1 MTLRIGINRAALAL
15 SQKYMG
21 KFALW
26 TFLCLAFGSTALAQ
40 SYSTTST
47 GQQIGPDATCGT
59 ANELN
64 LPIVVPDTFAVSDLN
79 LGFQATT
86 TYRGD
91 LRIRLTSPS
100 ATTVELV
107 TQNGSQGLDNY
118 NIELDDN
125 PANDVINTGAHTTN
139 DGTSA
144 PPYENLVRTNN
155 AGGGGLA
162 AFNGEAAN
170 GTWTLNICDAF
181 NADQGNFGIATL
193 YFSSPTDAD
202 LSLTASASNTL
213 PQDGDTITL
222 TYNLV
227 NAGPNTTSGV
237 TVDIDLPPFLDFT
250 SSSGTGSYNGV
261 TGVWTI
267 PGTVPVGTTSIAL
280 TADVISV
287 GGGAIIS
294 EVLTS
299 VQNDS
304 DSTPGNSI
312 STEDDYNS
320 LSIFVQPPPTP
331 PSLSC
336 AAVDQ
341 FTHAWTAPGTT
352 NGWTSGDLTDSYTAG
367 GIPLVFTVTGDTGN
381 TGQISGVN
389 SPVTQNTY
397 TGGVAPAEYS
407 LGFAADHANNA
418 QELVLTADLDDGI
431 GVQALQFT
439 VFDIDLG
446 GWVDR
451 LTVTGELNGTTVFPT
466 LTPSARNFISGNS
479 AIGQGGN
486 ANTTEASGNVIV
498 TFNAP
503 IDKVTIAYGNDPS
516 VGADPAFQI
525 MAVHEMTMC
534 PRLLADLTATK
545 SVEVYDPTNA
555 GLYMTPGNEVL
566 YKITVNN
573 SASANSDATD
583 IDLSDTLP
591 DNVRFVSAATT
602 GFTGGTFGSPALP
615 AANTDCVG
623 GACVIRY
630 SGATLPIN
638 TTGEIQVRALIK

>member
-1 MTLRIGINRAALAL
+1 MTLKVGMNRTALAAF
-15 SQKYMG
+15 QKHLG
-21 KFALW
+21 NFTLWAL
-26 TFLCLAFGSTALAQ
+26 LCLTFGSTALAQ
-40 SYSTTST
+40 SYNTTST

-64 LPIVVPDTFAVSDLN
+64 LPIVVPDTFTVSDLN

-107 TQNGSQGLDNY
+107 TQNGGVGLDNY

-125 PANDVINTGAHTTN
+125 PANDVINTGAHNTA
-139 DGTSA
+139 DGTTA

-155 AGGGGLA
+155 AGGGGLS
-162 AFNGEAAN
+162 AFTGEPAN
-170 GTWTLNICDAF
+170 GTWNLNVCDAF
-181 NADQGNFGIATL
+181 NVDQGNFGIATL

-202 LSLTASASNTL
+202 LSLTASTSNTL

-222 TYNLV
+222 TYNLI
-227 NAGPNTTSGV
+227 NSGANTTSGV
-237 TVDIDLPPFLDFT
+237 TVDIDLPAFLDFT
-250 SSSGTGSYNGV
+250 SASGTGTYDEISE
-261 TGVWTI
+261 VWTI
-267 PGTVPVGTTSIAL
+267 PGTVPVGTTQIAL
-280 TADVISV
+280 TVDVISV
-287 GGGAIIS
+287 GSGAIIS

-299 VQNDS
+299 AQSDS
-304 DSTPGNSI
+304 DSTPGNSV

-331 PSLSC
+331 PALSC
-336 AAVDQ
+336 PAVDQ

-352 NGWTSGDLTDSYTAG
+352 NGWTSGNTAGSYTAG
-367 GIPLVFTVTGDTGN
+367 GIPLVFAVTGDIGN
-381 TGQISGVN
+381 AGQISGVDA
-389 SPVTQNTY
+389 PVTQNTY
-397 TGGVAPAEYS
+397 TGGVSPAEYS
-407 LGFAADHANNA
+407 LGFAADHDTNA
-418 QELVLTADLDDGI
+418 QELVLTADIDDGT

-486 ANTTEASGNVIV
+486 AGVAEASGNVIV
-498 TFNAP
+498 TFNSP
-503 IDKVTIAYGNDPS
+503 IDKVTIVYGNDPS
-516 VGADPAFQI
+516 VGANPAFQI

-534 PRLLADLTATK
+534 PRLLADLTAVK
-545 SVEVYDPTNA
+545 SVEVYDPASA

-573 SASANSDATD
+573 SATANADATD

-591 DNVRFVSAATT
+591 ENVRFVSATTT
-602 GFTGGTFGSPALP
+602 GFTGGAFGSPPLP

-638 TTGEIQVRALIK
+638 STGEIQVRALIK

>member
-1 MTLRIGINRAALAL
+1 MTLKTGMQRTALARFQL
-15 SQKYMG
+15 YIG
-21 KFALW
+21 NFALW
-26 TFLCLAFGSTALAQ
+26 ALLCLISGGTAFAQ

-47 GQQIGPDATCGT
+47 GQQIGPDANCGT

-64 LPIVVPDTFAVSDLN
+64 LPIVVTDSFTVSDLN

-100 ATTVELV
+100 STTVELV
-107 TQNGSQGLDNY
+107 TQDGSVGLDNY

-125 PANDVINTGAHTTN
+125 LTNDVINTGAHNTA
-139 DGTSA
+139 DGTTA

-155 AGGGGLA
+155 AGGGGLS
-162 AFNGEAAN
+162 AFTGEAAN
-170 GTWTLNICDAF
+170 GTWTLNVCDAF
-181 NADQGNFGIATL
+181 NADQGNFGVATL
-193 YFSSPTDAD
+193 YFASPTDAD
-202 LSLTASASNTL
+202 LSLTASASNNL

-227 NAGPNTTSGV
+227 NAGANTTSGV
-237 TVDIDLPPFLDFT
+237 TVDIDLPAFLDFT
-250 SSSGTGSYNGV
+250 SSSGTGTYNEV
-261 TGVWTI
+261 SGVWTI
-267 PGTVPVGTTSIAL
+267 PGTVPVGTTSITL
-280 TADVISV
+280 TTDVISL
-287 GGGAIIS
+287 GSGAILS

-299 VQNDS
+299 TQNDS
-304 DSTPGNSI
+304 DSTPGNGLI
-312 STEDDYNS
+312 TEDDYNS

-336 AAVDQ
+336 PAVDR
-341 FTHAWTAPGTT
+341 FTHAWTAPGTP
-352 NGWTSGDLTDSYTAG
+352 NGWSAGDTTNSYTAG
-367 GIPLVFTVTGDTGN
+367 GIPLAFEVTGDLAN
-381 TGQISGVN
+381 AGQISGVN
-389 SPVTQNTY
+389 TPVTQNTY
-397 TGGVAPAEYS
+397 TGGVDPAEFS
-407 LGFAADHANNA
+407 LGFAADHANSA
-418 QELVLTADLDDGI
+418 QELVLTADIDDGT

-451 LTVTGELNGTTVFPT
+451 LTVTGELNGTTVFPI

-479 AIGQGGN
+479 AIGQSGN
-486 ANTTEASGNVIV
+486 AGTTEASGNVIV

-503 IDKVTIAYGNDPS
+503 IDRVSIAYGNDPS
-516 VGADPAFQI
+516 VGANPAFQI

-534 PRLLADLTATK
+534 PRLIADITAVK
-545 SVEVYDPTNA
+545 SVEVYDPANA

-566 YKITVNN
+566 YRITVNN
-573 SASANSDATD
+573 SATANADAED

-591 DNVRFVSAATT
+591 DNVRFVSATTT
-602 GFTGGTFGSPALP
+602 GFTGGAFGSPALP
-615 AANTDCVG
+615 AANTDCDS